1 MTSIFTIDGIK
12 ELLEIIE
19 QYIVY
24 VYPGFITIVLY
35 RLAISKSV
43 EENKNT
49 FIKSIII
56 SYLYTIPISY
66 FSGLSPYKFTMC
78 QHTFL
83 LIISVLIPIIWNKII
98 HIKIFKNFIRM
109 IGIKTEIYDNL
120 MDIMFYKENGTVWV
134 RVYLDEQKVMY
145 EGSLRHY
152 ESDINTKHQLIL
164 TGYSQYNY
172 NEKTHKYDEILYDY
186 TSDSASKEKQWIR
199 ILEKNI
205 TRMEF
210 VYQNPH

>member
-1 MTSIFTIDGIK
+1 MTDIFTINGIK
-12 ELLEIIE
+12 ELLKIIE
-19 QYIVY
+19 QYVVY

-35 RLAISKSV
+35 RFAISKSV

-56 SYLYTIPISY
+56 SYLYTIPVGY
-66 FSGLSPYKFTMC
+66 FSGIEPPKFTIC
-78 QHTFL
+78 QHVVL
-83 LIISVLIPIIWNKII
+83 LVISVIVPLAWNQII
-98 HIKIFKNFIRM
+98 HLGIYKKIMQK

-120 MDIMFYKENGTVWV
+120 MDIMFYKENGKVWV

-152 ESDINTKHQLIL
+152 ESDINRKQQVIL
-164 TGYSQYNY
+164 SGYREYHY
-172 NEKTHKYDEILYDY
+172 NEATHKYDEMLYNY
-186 TSDSASKEKQWIR
+186 ASDKTDEKQWIR

-210 VYQNPH
+210 VYQNEH

>member
-1 MTSIFTIDGIK
+1 MTDLFTIDGIK
-12 ELLEIIE
+12 ELLKIIE

-35 RLAISKSV
+35 RFAVFKSV

-56 SYLYTIPISY
+56 SYLYAIPVGY
-66 FSGLSPYKFTMC
+66 FSGIEPPDFEMC
-78 QHTFL
+78 QHVVL
-83 LIISVLIPIIWNKII
+83 LVISVIVPLAWNQIIHLGIYKKII
-98 HIKIFKNFIRM
+98 QK

-120 MDIMFYKENGTVWV
+120 MDIMFYKENGKVWV
-134 RVYLDEQKVMY
+134 RVYMDEQNLMY

-152 ESDINTKHQLIL
+152 ESDINRKQQVIL
-164 TGYSQYNY
+164 SGYREYHYN
-172 NEKTHKYDEILYDY
+172 KATHKYDEMFYNYETD
-186 TSDSASKEKQWIR
+186 EKQWIR
-199 ILEKNI
+199 ILEENI

>member
-35 RLAISKSV
+35 RFAIFKSV

-56 SYLYTIPISY
+56 SYLYTLPISY
-66 FSGLSPYKFTMC
+66 FSEIAPSEFTMC
-78 QHTFL
+78 QHVL
-83 LIISVLIPIIWNKII
+83 LLVMSVLVPLVWNKII
-98 HIKIFKNFIRM
+98 HSKNFKEIIRR

-120 MDIMFYKENGTVWV
+120 MDIMFYKENGMAWV

-152 ESDINTKHQLIL
+152 ESDINRKQQIIL
-164 TGYSQYNY
+164 SGYREYHY
-172 NEKTHKYDEILYDY
+172 NEATHKYDEEIYNY
-186 TSDSASKEKQWIR
+186 ESDRRQWIR
-199 ILEKNI
+199 ILEENI